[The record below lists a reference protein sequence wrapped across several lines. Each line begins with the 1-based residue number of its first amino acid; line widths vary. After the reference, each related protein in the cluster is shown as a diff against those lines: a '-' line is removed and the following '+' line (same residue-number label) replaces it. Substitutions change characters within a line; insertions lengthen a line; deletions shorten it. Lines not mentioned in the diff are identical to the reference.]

1 MLMQPPHSSE
11 CLALGAALL
20 RMGAAEAVHPLFLAG
35 ISGTMQPLADAI
47 STQVGCCVHGSLG
60 WAVCSL

>member
-1 MLMQPPHSSE
+1 MQQPHSSE

-47 STQVGCCVHGSLG
+47 STQVSRVYYVFC
-60 WAVCSL
+60 AP